1 MLILSI
7 FLIYNLTTD
16 HEVGL
21 LDDLADERTK
31 VSPLEFTLL
40 SLSVLTAA
48 ISPALFDARVVE
60 VLAPAAAACK

>member
-16 HEVGL
+16 HEVG